1 LCPATAQPLSPK
13 LAKSLSSGFGET
25 NHLQFSEKSRVQQ
38 TPVEKQPGTFRTGNQ
53 FEKPNLAQQISDSR
67 LGSNA

>member
-1 LCPATAQPLSPK
+1 VAW
-13 LAKSLSSGFGET
+13 LARSLASGFGEKSY
-25 NHLQFSEKSRVQQ
+25 LQFSEKNWEQP
-38 TPVEKQPGTFRTGNQ
+38 TPVEKRPGTFRTGNQ